1 MGVPGVLQQ
10 IIEGAPLFSRIV
22 GVGVCMQSDKIEPA
36 LAINKELE
44 IQFVL
49 GYTPL
54 EFRDALHMISE
65 GKVNCSPLITGVVG
79 LEGVTSAFEAL
90 RGPEQHAK
98 ILIDPKRSGSDIQLM
113 SH

>member
-1 MGVPGVLQQ
+1 
-10 IIEGAPLFSRIV
+10 
-22 GVGVCMQSDKIEPA
+22 MQSDKIEPA

-54 EFRDALHMISE
+54 EFRDALHMIAE

-79 LEGVTSAFEAL
+79 LEGVTKLHFEAL
-90 RGPEQHAK
+90 RDPEQHAK
-98 ILIDPKRSGSDIQLM
+98 NFD
-113 SH
+113 

>member
-1 MGVPGVLQQ
+1 
-10 IIEGAPLFSRIV
+10 
-22 GVGVCMQSDKIEPA
+22 
-36 LAINKELE
+36 
-44 IQFVL
+44 
-49 GYTPL
+49 
-54 EFRDALHMISE
+54 MIAE

-90 RGPEQHAK
+90 RDPEQHAK